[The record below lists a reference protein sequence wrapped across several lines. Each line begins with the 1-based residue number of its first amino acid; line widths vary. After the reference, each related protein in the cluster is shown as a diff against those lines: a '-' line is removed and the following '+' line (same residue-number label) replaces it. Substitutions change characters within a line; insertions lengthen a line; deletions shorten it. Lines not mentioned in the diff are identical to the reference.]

1 MKTKWHKR
9 LSEDVSPAED
19 GEPEHWRLRDIHRR
33 HVERMKS
40 GSTGA
45 KRPMPP
51 TATRTRFLKSIR
63 LPEEEKSITKP
74 GKYSPKVGDIVTKTR
89 WKGRQVR
96 TLTLEERAT
105 CPRECDNWTTCY
117 GGSMPW
123 ARRLVHGDE
132 LEFLLFCELAEMK
145 APTVIR
151 LHQLGDFY
159 SLRYVRLWE
168 RILER
173 FDVVAFG
180 YTAHPAS
187 SPIGAAI
194 ADLAARFW
202 DRFAVRFSGRYQP
215 DTVARAVTVM
225 SEKEA
230 ADMGAIVCPAQ
241 LGKTPSCARC
251 GLCWTS
257 KRTIAF
263 LEH

>member
-1 MKTKWHKR
+1 MKLPPRAATS
-9 LSEDVSPAED
+9 SEVSPAAD
-19 GEPEHWRLRDIHRR
+19 GEPAHWQLRDRHRR
-33 HVERMKS
+33 HVERMKA
-40 GSTGA
+40 GDTGA
-45 KRPMPP
+45 RIRMPD
-51 TATRTRFLKSIR
+51 TTYRTRFMSAVR
-63 LPEEEKSITKP
+63 LPEEEKSITKD
-74 GKYSPKVGDIVTKTR
+74 GRYSPKVGDVVTKTR

-105 CPRECDNWTTCY
+105 CPRECDNWSTCY
-117 GGSMPW
+117 GNNMRW

-132 LEFLLFCELAEMK
+132 LEFLLFCELADIK
-145 APTVIR
+145 KPAVIR

-159 SLRYVRLWE
+159 SLRYVKLWE
-168 RILER
+168 RIIER
-173 FDVVAFG
+173 LDVVAFG
-180 YTAHPAS
+180 YTAHPAG
-187 SPIGAAI
+187 SPIGAAL
-194 ADLAARFW
+194 ADLAERYWERFSI
-202 DRFAVRFSGRYQP
+202 RFSGRYQP

-230 ADMGAIVCPAQ
+230 ADRGAIVCPAQ